1 MCTHTIVEELHAEGE
16 FTLEGFD
23 LEPLFF
29 KAGEEV
35 FDLLRLGFGLMISE
49 GLLDHRVGVVGVGLV
64 V

>member
-16 FTLEGFD
+16 FALEGLN

-29 KAGEEV
+29 KASEEV
-35 FDLLRLGFGLMISE
+35 FDLLRLVLGLISE
-49 GLLDHRVGVVGVGLV
+49 APLDHRVGVGVGLV